1 MRRSFRSGW
10 TSAALRAL
18 NASMTSA
25 VESKPGRLAGKV
37 AIVTGAAS
45 GFGAGIATHF
55 AQEGAKVVIAD
66 LNGDGAQ
73 ALAGELGAAARAVGT
88 DVSRDVDVAA
98 LAEAALAFGGRI
110 DILVNNAGVGQGP
123 QALETVAEAEFD
135 RLFAVNAKS
144 VYLTARHIVP
154 AMKAAKA
161 GAILNI
167 ASTGGV
173 SPRPNLT
180 WYNASKGWMITAT
193 RAMAI
198 ELARWSIRVNAI
210 NPVAGDTPLL
220 ATFMGEDTPEARARI
235 LTTIPLRRLTTPA
248 DIAAAAVFLC
258 SDEAAMIT
266 GVALEV
272 DGGRCL

>member
-1 MRRSFRSGW
+1 MAGE
-10 TSAALRAL
+10 TK
-18 NASMTSA
+18 N
-25 VESKPGRLAGKV
+25 GRLAEKV
-37 AIVTGAAS
+37 AIVTGGAS
-45 GFGAGIATHF
+45 GFGAGIATQF
-55 AQEGAKVVIAD
+55 VSEGAKVVIAD
-66 LNGDGAQ
+66 LNSPGAEALAKTLGAQ
-73 ALAGELGAAARAVGT
+73 ARAVRA
-88 DVSRDVDVAA
+88 DVSMDADVKV
-98 LAEAALAFGGRI
+98 LAEAAYGFGGRV

-123 QALETVAEAEFD
+123 QPLDGVAEAEFD

-144 VYLTARHIVP
+144 VFLTARHVVP

-161 GAILNI
+161 GVILNI

-173 SPRPNLT
+173 SPRPNLA
-180 WYNASKGWMITAT
+180 WYNASKGWMIAAT

-198 ELARWSIRVNAI
+198 ELARFGVRVNAI

-235 LTTIPLRRLTTPA
+235 LTTIPLRRLSTPD

-258 SDEAAMIT
+258 SDEASMIT

>member
-1 MRRSFRSGW
+1 M
-10 TSAALRAL
+10 A
-18 NASMTSA
+18 
-25 VESKPGRLAGKV
+25 GRLSGKV

-45 GFGAGIATHF
+45 GFGAGIA
-55 AQEGAKVVIAD
+55 AQFVAEGAQVVIAD
-66 LNGDGAQ
+66 LNGEGATR
-73 ALAGELGAAARAVGT
+73 LAGELGPAAKPVRA
-88 DVSRDVDVAA
+88 DVSRDADVAA
-98 LAEAALAFGGRI
+98 LAETATGFGGRI
-110 DILVNNAGVGQGP
+110 DIVVNNAGVGQLP
-123 QALETVAEAEFD
+123 KALDQVDEAEFD
-135 RLFAVNAKS
+135 RLVGVNAKS

-154 AMKAAKA
+154 AMKAARA

-173 SPRPNLT
+173 SPRPNLA
-180 WYNASKGWMITAT
+180 WYNASKGWMIAAT
-193 RAMAI
+193 RAMAV
-198 ELARWSIRVNAI
+198 ELARWQIRVNAI

-220 ATFMGEDTPEARARI
+220 ATFMGGEDTPEARERI
-235 LTTIPLRRLTTPA
+235 LTTIPLRRLSTPA

>member
-1 MRRSFRSGW
+1 V
-10 TSAALRAL
+10 RAL
-18 NASMTSA
+18 NEVMTGA
-25 VESKPGRLAGKV
+25 VESRHGRLAGKV

-45 GFGAGIATHF
+45 GFGAGIASRF
-55 AQEGAKVVIAD
+55 VAEGARVVIAD
-66 LNGDGAQ
+66 LNGEGAQ
-73 ALAGELGAAARAVGT
+73 ALAAELGAAARGVRT
-88 DVSRDVDVAA
+88 DVSRDADVAA
-98 LAEAALAFGGRI
+98 LAKAALAFGGRI

-123 QALETVAEAEFD
+123 QPLESVAEAEFD

-173 SPRPNLT
+173 SPRPNLA

-235 LTTIPLRRLTTPA
+235 LTTIPLRRLSTPA
-248 DIAAAAVFLC
+248 DIAATAVFLC

>member
-1 MRRSFRSGW
+1 M
-10 TSAALRAL
+10 AADK
-18 NASMTSA
+18 T
-25 VESKPGRLAGKV
+25 GRLAGKV
-37 AIVTGAAS
+37 AIVTGGAS
-45 GFGAGIATHF
+45 GFGAGIASQF
-55 AQEGAKVVIAD
+55 IAEGAKVVIAD
-66 LNGDGAQ
+66 LNGEGAQ
-73 ALAGELGAAARAVGT
+73 ALAAALGAAARGVRA
-88 DVSRDVDVAA
+88 DVSKDADVAA
-98 LAEAALAFGGRI
+98 LADAAAAFGGRI

-123 QALETVAEAEFD
+123 QALESVSEAEFD

-173 SPRPNLT
+173 SPRPNLA
-180 WYNASKGWMITAT
+180 WYNATKGWMITAT

-198 ELARWSIRVNAI
+198 ELARWQVRVNAI

-220 ATFMGEDTPEARARI
+220 ATFMGGEDTPAARERI
-235 LTTIPLRRLTTPA
+235 LTTIPLRRLSTPA

>member
-1 MRRSFRSGW
+1 MSSD
-10 TSAALRAL
+10 A
-18 NASMTSA
+18 
-25 VESKPGRLAGKV
+25 GRLAGKV

-45 GFGAGIATHF
+45 GFGAGIA
-55 AQEGAKVVIAD
+55 AQFVAEGARVVIGD

-73 ALAGELGAAARAVGT
+73 DLAGRLGEAARAVRT
-88 DVSRDVDVAA
+88 DVSRDADVGA
-98 LAEAALAFGGRI
+98 LVEAATAFGGRV
-110 DILVNNAGVGQGP
+110 DIVVNNAGIGQLP
-123 QALETVAEAEFD
+123 KPLESVDEAEFD
-135 RLFAVNAKS
+135 RLLQVNVKS
-144 VYLTARHIVP
+144 VYLTARHLVP
-154 AMKAAKA
+154 AMKAAGG

-173 SPRPNLT
+173 SPRPNLA
-180 WYNASKGWMITAT
+180 WYNASKGWMIAAT

-198 ELARWSIRVNAI
+198 ELARWQIRVNAI

-220 ATFMGEDTPEARARI
+220 ATFMGGEDTPEARARI
-235 LTTIPLRRLTTPA
+235 LTTIPLRRLSTPA

-258 SDEAAMIT
+258 SDEASMIT

>member
-1 MRRSFRSGW
+1 MAGEVN
-10 TSAALRAL
+10 T
-18 NASMTSA
+18 
-25 VESKPGRLAGKV
+25 GRLVGKV
-37 AIVTGAAS
+37 AIVTGGAS
-45 GFGAGIATHF
+45 GFGAGIATQF
-55 AQEGAKVVIAD
+55 VAEGAKVVIAD
-66 LNGDGAQ
+66 VNAAGAE
-73 ALAGELGAAARAVGT
+73 ALAKALGDAARAVRT
-88 DVSRDVDVAA
+88 DVSSDADVKD
-98 LAEAALAFGGRI
+98 LAEAAFGFGGRV

-123 QALETVAEAEFD
+123 QPLDGVAEADFD

-144 VYLTARHIVP
+144 VFLTARHVVP

-173 SPRPNLT
+173 SPRPNLA
-180 WYNASKGWMITAT
+180 WYNASKGWMIAAT

-198 ELARWSIRVNAI
+198 ELARFGVRVNAI

-235 LTTIPLRRLTTPA
+235 LTTIPLRRLSTPA

-258 SDEAAMIT
+258 SDEASMIT

>member
-1 MRRSFRSGW
+1 MSSD
-10 TSAALRAL
+10 A
-18 NASMTSA
+18 
-25 VESKPGRLAGKV
+25 GRLAGKV

-45 GFGAGIATHF
+45 GFGAGIATQF
-55 AQEGAKVVIAD
+55 VAEGARVVIAD

-73 ALAGELGAAARAVGT
+73 ALASRLGAATLAVRA
-88 DVSRDVDVAA
+88 DVSSDADVKA
-98 LAEAALAFGGRI
+98 LAEAATAFGGRV
-110 DILVNNAGVGQGP
+110 DIVVNNAGVGQLP
-123 QALETVAEAEFD
+123 KPLESVDEAEFD
-135 RLFAVNAKS
+135 RLLQVNVKS

-154 AMKAAKA
+154 AMKAAGG

-173 SPRPNLT
+173 SPRPNLA
-180 WYNASKGWMITAT
+180 WYNASKGWMIAAT

-198 ELARWSIRVNAI
+198 ELARWQVRVNAI

-220 ATFMGEDTPEARARI
+220 ATFMGGEDTPEARARI

-258 SDEAAMIT
+258 SDEASMIT

>member
-1 MRRSFRSGW
+1 M
-10 TSAALRAL
+10 
-18 NASMTSA
+18 AS
-25 VESKPGRLAGKV
+25 EGRLSGKV

-45 GFGAGIATHF
+45 GFGAGIATRF
-55 AQEGAKVVIAD
+55 VAEGAKVAIAD
-66 LNGDGAQ
+66 VNGEGAATLAADLGEAAQ
-73 ALAGELGAAARAVGT
+73 AVRV
-88 DVSRDVDVAA
+88 DVSVDADVAA
-98 LAEAALAFGGRI
+98 LAEAATAFGGRI
-110 DILVNNAGVGQGP
+110 DILVNNAGVGQRP
-123 QALETVAEAEFD
+123 QPLESVGEAEFD
-135 RLFAVNAKS
+135 RLIAVNAKS
-144 VYLTARHIVP
+144 VYLTARHVVP

-198 ELARWSIRVNAI
+198 ELARWGLRVNAI

-235 LTTIPLRRLTTPA
+235 LTTIPLRRLSAPA
-248 DIAAAAVFLC
+248 DIANAAVFLC
-258 SDEAAMIT
+258 SDEASMIT

>member
-1 MRRSFRSGW
+1 MANADDRS
-10 TSAALRAL
+10 
-18 NASMTSA
+18 
-25 VESKPGRLAGKV
+25 GRLAGKV

-45 GFGAGIATHF
+45 GFGAGIATRF
-55 AQEGAKVVIAD
+55 VAEGAKVVIAD

-73 ALAGELGAAARAVGT
+73 ALASQLGEAACGLRV
-88 DVSRDVDVAA
+88 DVSLDADVAS
-98 LAEAALAFGGRI
+98 LAQAALEFGGRV

-123 QALETVAEAEFD
+123 QPLEAVAEAEFD

-144 VYLTARHIVP
+144 VYLTARHVVP
-154 AMKAAKA
+154 AMKAARA

-198 ELARWSIRVNAI
+198 ELARYGVRVNAI

-220 ATFMGEDTPEARARI
+220 ATFMGQDTAEARARI
-235 LTTIPLRRLTTPA
+235 VTTIPLGRLSTPT
-248 DIAAAAVFLC
+248 DIAASAVFLC

>member
-1 MRRSFRSGW
+1 
-10 TSAALRAL
+10 
-18 NASMTSA
+18 MTDA
-25 VESKPGRLAGKV
+25 GESKGRLAGKV

-45 GFGAGIATHF
+45 GFGAGIA
-55 AQEGAKVVIAD
+55 AQFVAEGARVVIAD
-66 LNGDGAQ
+66 LNLDGAR
-73 ALAGELGAAARAVGT
+73 ALAAQLGDAATFVRA
-88 DVSRDVDVAA
+88 DVSRDADVAA
-98 LAEAALAFGGRI
+98 LAQAATAFGGRI

-123 QALETVAEAEFD
+123 QALETLGEAEFD

-173 SPRPNLT
+173 SPRPNLA
-180 WYNASKGWMITAT
+180 WYNATKGWMITAT

-198 ELARWSIRVNAI
+198 ELARWNVRVNAI

-220 ATFMGEDTPEARARI
+220 ATFMGGADTPEARERI

-248 DIAAAAVFLC
+248 DIAGAAVFLC
-258 SDEAAMIT
+258 SDEAAMVT

>member
-1 MRRSFRSGW
+1 VPRLEGGHVDLAERGHRPV
-10 TSAALRAL
+10 
-18 NASMTSA
+18 A
-25 VESKPGRLAGKV
+25 VDIFTDSK
-37 AIVTGAAS
+37 
-45 GFGAGIATHF
+45 
-55 AQEGAKVVIAD
+55 
-66 LNGDGAQ
+66 DG
-73 ALAGELGAAARAVGT
+73 LEAARGYGT
-88 DVSRDVDVAA
+88 FP
-98 LAEAALAFGGRI
+98 LI
-110 DILVNNAGVGQGP
+110 
-123 QALETVAEAEFD
+123 EAEFD
-135 RLFAVNAKS
+135 RLFFVNAKS

-154 AMKAAKA
+154 AMKAARA

-173 SPRPNLT
+173 SPRPNLA

-198 ELARWSIRVNAI
+198 ELARWGIRVNAI

-235 LTTIPLRRLTTPA
+235 LTTIPLRRLSTPI
-248 DIAAAAVFLC
+248 DIAAAALFLC

>member
-1 MRRSFRSGW
+1 
-10 TSAALRAL
+10 
-18 NASMTSA
+18 MTSA
-25 VESKPGRLAGKV
+25 VESKGRLAGKV

-45 GFGAGIATHF
+45 GFGAGIATQF
-55 AQEGAKVVIAD
+55 VAEGARVVLAD
-66 LNGDGAQ
+66 LNLNGAQ
-73 ALAGELGAAARAVGT
+73 ALAAQLGEATRAYRA
-88 DVSRDVDVAA
+88 DVSRDADVAA
-98 LAEAALAFGGRI
+98 LAEAATAFGGRI

-123 QALETVAEAEFD
+123 QPLETLAEAEFD

-144 VYLTARHIVP
+144 VYLTARHVVP
-154 AMKAAKA
+154 AMKAAKS
-161 GAILNI
+161 GVILNI

-173 SPRPNLT
+173 SPRPNLA
-180 WYNASKGWMITAT
+180 WYNATKGWMITAT

-198 ELARWSIRVNAI
+198 ELARWNVRVNAI

-220 ATFMGEDTPEARARI
+220 ATFMGGTDTPEGRERI